1 MKIAISVPDAVF
13 RRADQFAR
21 RRKMS
26 RSALFTQAMEEFLAR
41 RERRRVA
48 EQLERVYRDVD
59 SSLDPVLDEMQR
71 RTLFTEEW

>member
-1 MKIAISVPDAVF
+1 
-13 RRADQFAR
+13 
-21 RRKMS
+21 MS

-48 EQLERVYRDVD
+48 GQLERAYRDVD